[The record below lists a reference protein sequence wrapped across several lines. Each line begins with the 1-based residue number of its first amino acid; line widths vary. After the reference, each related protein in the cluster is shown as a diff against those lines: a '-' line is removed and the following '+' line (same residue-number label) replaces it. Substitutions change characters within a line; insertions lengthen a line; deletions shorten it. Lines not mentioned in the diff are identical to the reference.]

1 MLIKYSKIVIVLFII
16 NTAKGQ
22 TLKTKNTI
30 VDSKTKIPLEYANIS
45 NKTDN
50 TITNKDGQFIFLSK
64 EKDINI
70 SHIGYE
76 TLHTTFE
83 EIEKKDTIF
92 MTANTIALDE
102 VKINN
107 PTTLLNEVYKN
118 VWKIYPL
125 EPYNEDLFLRCLL
138 KKEDKIVRVQDISGK
153 IWRNTF
159 YPKKSIDEIKYGLE
173 ILNLRKVELSERK
186 KIPYIQFPSYKTLFL
201 WFSTIILKPK
211 EYVFTEVP
219 SNDLQYRKIE
229 FVKNDENKDCLPEK
243 GYYLIDKN
251 EKAIKE
257 VAYEIVEYYKNSPYS
272 RGGSSKL
279 KTTGLTLFI
288 MFNKDIKKNKYYIGN
303 AYLKNSFEIVTDQV
317 KSNYEAT
324 YDLVTTNSFTNKIVK
339 KNFPENKDLFKANFS
354 YSEEFWSSQNQL
366 PLTNELKQFLKSV
379 VEKKNKTK
387 EYEIIG
393 NF

>member
-1 MLIKYSKIVIVLFII
+1 MLIKYSKIVLVLFII

-22 TLKTKNTI
+22 TFKTKSTI
-30 VDSKTKIPLEYANIS
+30 VDSQTKEPLEYVNIS
-45 NKTDN
+45 NETDN

-92 MTANTIALDE
+92 MTANAIVLDE

-107 PTTLLNEVYKN
+107 PTTLLKEVYKN

-125 EPYNEDLFLRCLL
+125 EPYNEDFFLRCLL

-173 ILNLRKVELSERK
+173 ILNLRKVELSERN

-201 WFSTIILKPK
+201 WFSAIILKPK

-288 MFNKDIKKNKYYIGN
+288 MFNKDIQKNKYYIGN

-387 EYEIIG
+387 EYVIIG